1 MLARRLI
8 AAALVVA
15 SLVLL
20 TVYLRESDDGALHG
34 AQRLG
39 QAALHPF
46 QVAGERIARPFQDA
60 YGWASDLIDAKADR
74 DRLEAE
80 VQALQQQVV
89 ELQTADQENV
99 RLRELLGFVQGP
111 ELADYRRIPT
121 RVLAQPS
128 NPYDQDILVAAGNDD
143 GIRMDSPV
151 VTEDG
156 LVGIVTSVAS
166 DAARVTLLT
175 DQSVAVSALD
185 VDTRAPGV
193 LRRAPNSGAGL
204 VLDRVAKDLVI
215 QEGDVIVTSGWKSGD
230 LESLYPAGIPVGSV
244 TSVGLQDIDLYQRIQ
259 VTPFVNFDALSE
271 VVVLVPR

>member
-1 MLARRLI
+1 MARRLV
-8 AAALVVA
+8 AAALVVV

-20 TVYLRESDDGALHG
+20 TGDLRESDDGALHA

-60 YGWASDLIDAKADR
+60 YSWGSDLAGAKEER

-89 ELQTADQENV
+89 QLQAADEENA
-99 RLRELLGFVQGP
+99 RLRELLGYVDGASLP
-111 ELADYRRIPT
+111 ADYRPITT

-128 NPYDQDILVAAGNDD
+128 SAYDQDIVIAAGRDD
-143 GIRMDSPV
+143 GIVNDSPV
-151 VTEDG
+151 ITQDG
-156 LVGIVTSVAS
+156 LVGIVTSVS
-166 DAARVTLLT
+166 GDAARVTLLT
-175 DQSVAVSALD
+175 DQSVAVSAYD
-185 VDTRAPGV
+185 VKTNAAGV
-193 LRRAPNSGAGL
+193 VRKGSAGSEL
-204 VLDRVAKDLVI
+204 VLDRVPKDLVVT
-215 QEGDVIVTSGWKSGD
+215 EGDVVATAGWRSGD
-230 LESLYPAGIPVGSV
+230 LESLYPRGIPIGQV

-259 VTPFVNFDALSE
+259 VTPFVNFDSLAE